1 MSALSGRQ
9 PADAAEQRHGAPTRP
24 ECHHE
29 QVQLP
34 LRLLH
39 DWTAL
44 GGDKP
49 TLGRGAAGG
58 PSTTYN
64 CSPYDTSRQGG
75 GQIRVGTK
83 LAYVN
88 YSAHT
93 DFPIDAVKATAQQLL
108 AQAAAVAIEC
118 PGPPPTPT
126 PPPAATPLPPPEA
139 EDFPRTYSG
148 IVTFVDTA
156 IRYSLGEPR
165 EVTCEDTVEVTAT
178 LQADGLLG
186 LSFSRTL
193 LAIGNET
200 DPAGGIRPRC
210 IAQDFAGEVYYGRH
224 DGEVVTLTPKR
235 IPLDLTVSADA
246 IRSRGSEGTTGTS
259 WTITWRIKAFVLT
272 RQGPTGGAAA
282 GAISDK
288 PDRPDDTG
296 GPAEEAN
303 GATAGTKDGEAGD
316 AKDDAGGDA
325 ATEVSTVEGEAEGG
339 GAPVAGEADD
349 ILAAVLPPE
358 AVAAIN
364 ELLTGEASPEP
375 PTPEAVSAAVVA
387 GLIPIALLA
396 AANALISGAGAAA
409 GAAAESV
416 TALEGVP
423 GGQRAPAD
431 EAPPGEAEAPP
442 ETPPPLL
449 DPDGK
454 PLIAWQPDAYGP
466 GDDGIEGGPGQ
477 VWLDGNWV
485 DPDQA
490 RGRVQEILD
499 GEQAAAALRA
509 AQKTNFEADTR
520 MIMDDW
526 LTDRTTANQAEVAAL
541 QAAAT
546 ARENAWT
553 TLENVSSIAQ
563 RHNLTTIMEAADQ
576 RAFNDDGTINVGYVD
591 ELRDILRGQLGMEKA
606 IPDEEGHWLVEGA
619 QDAFNDI
626 RHSTVVRIGAGV
638 LSGGTSEVVFQSQ
651 AAWEAMER
659 SFNAAAG
666 RAEELGL
673 TNRWN
678 MADALRA
685 GGGQF
690 VRENLPVNTIE
701 TLLDPKAGATDTAL
715 SVAMDLFAAMGVRDT
730 MRNVGGSL
738 NQMRAGVSLRDAA
751 SFRAG
756 ALPGSGAPDDI
767 HKWPPGGAGR
777 RAADDPR
784 HQGPPRGLPDRSRR
798 VRHTPGQRAPRPDGG
813 RPLRHRL
820 TARPGRQLPDHPPPS
835 RRRPTQAGVDQ
846 GQDPQP
852 DRRQSTWGRRPGT
865 WGAPPTSSPSP
876 ST

>member
-1 MSALSGRQ
+1 
-9 PADAAEQRHGAPTRP
+9 
-24 ECHHE
+24 
-29 QVQLP
+29 
-34 LRLLH
+34 
-39 DWTAL
+39 
-44 GGDKP
+44 
-49 TLGRGAAGG
+49 
-58 PSTTYN
+58 
-64 CSPYDTSRQGG
+64 
-75 GQIRVGTK
+75 
-83 LAYVN
+83 
-88 YSAHT
+88 
-93 DFPIDAVKATAQQLL
+93 
-108 AQAAAVAIEC
+108 
-118 PGPPPTPT
+118 
-126 PPPAATPLPPPEA
+126 
-139 EDFPRTYSG
+139 
-148 IVTFVDTA
+148 
-156 IRYSLGEPR
+156 
-165 EVTCEDTVEVTAT
+165 
-178 LQADGLLG
+178 
-186 LSFSRTL
+186 
-193 LAIGNET
+193 
-200 DPAGGIRPRC
+200 
-210 IAQDFAGEVYYGRH
+210 
-224 DGEVVTLTPKR
+224 
-235 IPLDLTVSADA
+235 
-246 IRSRGSEGTTGTS
+246 
-259 WTITWRIKAFVLT
+259 
-272 RQGPTGGAAA
+272 
-282 GAISDK
+282 
-288 PDRPDDTG
+288 
-296 GPAEEAN
+296 
-303 GATAGTKDGEAGD
+303 
-316 AKDDAGGDA
+316 
-325 ATEVSTVEGEAEGG
+325 
-339 GAPVAGEADD
+339 
-349 ILAAVLPPE
+349 
-358 AVAAIN
+358 
-364 ELLTGEASPEP
+364 
-375 PTPEAVSAAVVA
+375 
-387 GLIPIALLA
+387 
-396 AANALISGAGAAA
+396 
-409 GAAAESV
+409 
-416 TALEGVP
+416 
-423 GGQRAPAD
+423 
-431 EAPPGEAEAPP
+431 
-442 ETPPPLL
+442 
-449 DPDGK
+449 
-454 PLIAWQPDAYGP
+454 
-466 GDDGIEGGPGQ
+466 
-477 VWLDGNWV
+477 
-485 DPDQA
+485 
-490 RGRVQEILD
+490 
-499 GEQAAAALRA
+499 
-509 AQKTNFEADTR
+509 
-520 MIMDDW
+520 
-526 LTDRTTANQAEVAAL
+526 
-541 QAAAT
+541 
-546 ARENAWT
+546 
-553 TLENVSSIAQ
+553 
-563 RHNLTTIMEAADQ
+563 
-576 RAFNDDGTINVGYVD
+576 
-591 ELRDILRGQLGMEKA
+591 MEKA